1 MAVVE
6 MVIVQMGTQSTAALV
21 IKNGNAHTHR
31 EGESQPGRQGDSQT
45 YRQTERWEERERER
59 ERAPRDVHEG
69 ARGEGQ
75 LLQPPTFTLAHWHPH
90 KRQVPTTLRPCVFG
104 WDT

>member
-1 MAVVE
+1 MLHGYIYLCVCIGLPVVPEDMAVVE

-59 ERAPRDVHEG
+59 EREHREMYT
-69 ARGEGQ
+69 RG
-75 LLQPPTFTLAHWHPH
+75 
-90 KRQVPTTLRPCVFG
+90 
-104 WDT
+104 